1 MPNGDFIHYGELK
14 PNVWRLFKSNADS
27 GFTLPPDE
35 PHWMLVINDFMPLID
50 QGPRK
55 HKVGLILNNESTIE
69 DLAVDEVALNDLG
82 LVAFLAIDFPT
93 YSDGRGFSLAWS
105 LRHEYQWTGELR
117 ALGDVLIDT
126 VNYLSRCGFDSF
138 VLKEGHSPSDA
149 IEALSL
155 FSQSYQTDSLSR
167 QT

>member
-1 MPNGDFIHYGELK
+1 MSNQEFIHYGQLK
-14 PNVWRLFKSNADS
+14 PNVWRLFESNS
-27 GFTLPPDE
+27 GNGFSLPPDE
-35 PHWMLVINDFMPLID
+35 PYWMVEINHLMPLIG
-50 QGPRK
+50 QGPRQ
-55 HKVGLILNNESTIE
+55 HKVGLILKTESTIK
-69 DLAVDEVALNDLG
+69 DLIVDEVALHELG
-82 LVAFLAIDFPT
+82 LIAFLAIDFPA

-105 LRHEYQWTGELR
+105 LRNEYQWAGELR

-149 IEALSL
+149 IDALDL
-155 FSQSYQTDSLSR
+155 FTQPYQTHSISS